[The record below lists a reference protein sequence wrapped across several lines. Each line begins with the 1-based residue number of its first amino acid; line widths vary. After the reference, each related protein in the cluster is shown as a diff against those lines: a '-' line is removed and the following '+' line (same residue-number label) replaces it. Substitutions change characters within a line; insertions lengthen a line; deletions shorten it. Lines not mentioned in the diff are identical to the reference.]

1 MQQAQ
6 ISGLAYPHT
15 QRVIAAV
22 QRPHRSR
29 QWFTVLGRR
38 QRIPV
43 GTHHDPRAAVAAAPK
58 KPAVPSPPIAP
69 THIAQSSACG
79 PRTI

>member
-1 MQQAQ
+1 M
-6 ISGLAYPHT
+6 IRVPPSRRT
-15 QRVIAAV
+15 Q
-22 QRPHRSR
+22 
-29 QWFTVLGRR
+29 
-38 QRIPV
+38 
-43 GTHHDPRAAVAAAPK
+43 